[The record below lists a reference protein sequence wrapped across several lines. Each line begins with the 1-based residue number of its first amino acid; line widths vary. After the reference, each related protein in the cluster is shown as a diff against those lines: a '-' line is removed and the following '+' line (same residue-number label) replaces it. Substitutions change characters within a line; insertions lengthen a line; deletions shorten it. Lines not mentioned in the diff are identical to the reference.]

1 MLIYRLVRILIWNPI
16 IYSNWDL
23 FFIILFTIFAT
34 LILIPYMILELIFID
49 SWVFPIL
56 IFKDKV
62 DAKQLFKYYLIEG
75 DDFK

>member
-1 MLIYRLVRILIWNPI
+1 MIL
-16 IYSNWDL
+16 
-23 FFIILFTIFAT
+23 AT